1 VAAGR
6 SKHVDL
12 ALDGDRSHCDGLATP
27 VIAYTKNRPV
37 FLWLALGV
45 LLAPIPFF
53 FILFLPALPR
63 RPYRPSVASGEL
75 RMTE

>member
-1 VAAGR
+1 MAAASIWHWGMIAVA
-6 SKHVDL
+6 VM
-12 ALDGDRSHCDGLATP
+12 GLATP
-27 VIAYTKNRPV
+27 VIAYNKNRPV
-37 FLWLALGV
+37 VLWLALGV

-63 RPYRPSVASGEL
+63 PPYRPPVAPGQL

>member
-1 VAAGR
+1 MAGI
-6 SKHVDL
+6 SIWQWL
-12 ALDGDRSHCDGLATP
+12 AIAVMVMGLVTP
-27 VIAYTKNRPV
+27 VIAYKKNRPV

-63 RPYRPSVASGEL
+63 PPYRPPMAPGEL

>member
-1 VAAGR
+1 MPILSVWQWLAIAVAVMAF
-6 SKHVDL
+6 
-12 ALDGDRSHCDGLATP
+12 ATP
-27 VIAYTKNRPV
+27 VIAYNKNRPV

-45 LLAPIPFF
+45 LLAPIPFL

-63 RPYRPSVASGEL
+63 PPYRPPAAPGEL